1 MNAKHLTIA
10 AALLAAPLPAVALL
24 IGTGSAMASD
34 TSAPRLPFG
43 GPMCLKYSCG
53 NTTYAFASGD
63 TSAPA
68 VAMNDAAL
76 VGTTVLVQTNSDLN
90 PSTQDTYID
99 CHGGSGPPSEGG
111 WLRPAVVTPQ

>member
-1 MNAKHLTIA
+1 MNAKHLTLA
-10 AALLAAPLPAVALL
+10 AALLAAPLPGVALL
-24 IGTGSAMASD
+24 IGTGSAMASN
-34 TSAPRLPFG
+34 TCSPGLPFG
-43 GPMCLKYSCG
+43 GPLCLKYSCG

-63 TSAPA
+63 TSAAA

-99 CHGGSGPPSEGG
+99 CHGGSGPASEGG